1 MCVPCKSR
9 ILGRENKCCCLPL
22 GLGLMLIGI
31 TNVALFACAVLN
43 YIRVIKRAWEP
54 LIYIGLFIA
63 FTRVF
68 FHYATCK
75 DSIGTRRNYAWVM
88 FLTTCLE
95 GGMLFWQ
102 VSSMLANS
110 S

>member
-1 MCVPCKSR
+1 MLLSATWTR
-9 ILGRENKCCCLPL
+9 FDADRHHQRGAICL
-22 GLGLMLIGI
+22 
-31 TNVALFACAVLN
+31 AVLN
-43 YIRVIKRAWEP
+43 YIRVIKRAWDP
-54 LIYIGLFIA
+54 LIYIGIFIA